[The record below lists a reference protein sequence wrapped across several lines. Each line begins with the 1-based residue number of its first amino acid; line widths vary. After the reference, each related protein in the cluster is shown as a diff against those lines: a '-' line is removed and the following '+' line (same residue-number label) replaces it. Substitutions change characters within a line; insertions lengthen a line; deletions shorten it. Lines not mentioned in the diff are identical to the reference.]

1 MGTLDLLVV
10 ASLGLMA
17 SWPFIANGFS
27 YALASLK
34 PRPASPA
41 ADPAGG
47 SSNTEEW
54 RQAWAF
60 TLIRLIDDIEGGK
73 THFENEAA
81 ARKLARDLLWE
92 IIGGDGPTPSK
103 SK

>member
-1 MGTLDLLVV
+1 MSPLDLAVV
-10 ASLGLMA
+10 GVLGLMA
-17 SWPFIANGFS
+17 AWPFIAGRIS
-27 YALASLK
+27 WLTELVK

-41 ADPAGG
+41 ATPEG
-47 SSNTEEW
+47 SPIEEW

-60 TLIRLIDDIEGGK
+60 TLIRLIDDIEAGV
-73 THFENEAA
+73 THFEDDVA

-103 SK
+103 GK